1 MQSAVAVHR
10 LDLTLDPQ
18 GQGALRPTFLD
29 VACRGPRGPDETA
42 ARGLARDRG
51 AAFSTWNR

>member
-29 VACRGPRGPDETA
+29 VACRGPRDPDETA

-51 AAFSTWNR
+51 SAFST